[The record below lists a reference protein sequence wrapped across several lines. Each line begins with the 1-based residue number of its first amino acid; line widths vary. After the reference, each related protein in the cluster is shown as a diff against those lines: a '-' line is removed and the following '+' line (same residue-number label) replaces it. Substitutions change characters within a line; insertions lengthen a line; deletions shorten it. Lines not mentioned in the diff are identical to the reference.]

1 MSYNHRAANKKP
13 MSQVTEE
20 IIKASINKHAV
31 LIHKYILKEFDA
43 YVILLVVKSVV
54 YNPLT

>member
-1 MSYNHRAANKKP
+1 MSYNHRAANQKP

-20 IIKASINKHAV
+20 IIKAFINKHAI
-31 LIHKYILKEFDA
+31 LIHEHILKEFDA
-43 YVILLVVKSVV
+43 YAILLVVKSVV